1 MSNRRNF
8 NKHRNDNRNNRRN
21 YNQPRNQNH
30 SGQNQNGPNHSDR
43 QNASPEANPDEKV
56 HPIMNKPQMNKPQED
71 RPKNPN
77 PNFKDRKHRPDD
89 RRNDVHSRQFDS
101 EKKNSKKEDD
111 EVVFPRKTSKSWAF
125 ASTSPKGFEQ
135 RKKVGS
141 FDQLQDRRV
150 RPAQYGDDDIWG
162 EGESI
167 LDEIRDDLRL
177 DLPSL
182 DTISDLN
189 GLTLQMNSLDYAEL
203 LSKSDEDYHSNAS
216 LDFSDD

>member
-30 SGQNQNGPNHSDR
+30 SDR
-43 QNASPEANPDEKV
+43 QNTSPEAKPDENV
-56 HPIMNKPQMNKPQED
+56 QPIMNKPQED
-71 RPKNPN
+71 RSKNPN
-77 PNFKDRKHRPDD
+77 PSFNDRKHRPND
-89 RRNDVHSRQFDS
+89 RKNNDHSKQFDY

-111 EVVFPRKTSKSWAF
+111 EVVFPRKTNNSWAF

-182 DTISDLN
+182 DKISDLN
-189 GLTLQMNSLDYAEL
+189 SLTLQMNSLDYAEL

-216 LDFSDD
+216 LDLGDD

>member
-8 NKHRNDNRNNRRN
+8 NKHRNDNRNNRR
-21 YNQPRNQNH
+21 YNQPRHQNH
-30 SGQNQNGPNHSDR
+30 SGQNQNGPNHPET
-43 QNASPEANPDEKV
+43 QNTSPEAKPDEEV
-56 HPIMNKPQMNKPQED
+56 QPIMNKPQED

-77 PNFKDRKHRPDD
+77 FKDKKYRQDD
-89 RRNDVHSRQFDS
+89 RRNNDHSKRFNS
-101 EKKNSKKEDD
+101 EKKNNKTEDD

-150 RPAQYGDDDIWG
+150 RPAHYGDDDIWG

-167 LDEIRDDLRL
+167 LDDIREDLSL

-182 DTISDLN
+182 DRISDLN
-189 GLTLQMNSLDYAEL
+189 GLTLQMNSLDYSEL
-203 LSKSDEDYHSNAS
+203 LAQSDGEFHPNAS

>member
-30 SGQNQNGPNHSDR
+30 SGQNQNGPNHSDK
-43 QNASPEANPDEKV
+43 QNASPEAKSDENV
-56 HPIMNKPQMNKPQED
+56 QPIMNKPQED

-89 RRNDVHSRQFDS
+89 RKYNDRSKQFDS

-111 EVVFPRKTSKSWAF
+111 EVVFPRKTSNSWAF

-167 LDEIRDDLRL
+167 LDEIRDDMRL